1 MRTIHKFEVA
11 ISKETQ
17 TIELPENSNI
27 IHVEYLM
34 PRRAIF
40 MWAEVPADL
49 NAPKTPRQFRVFYT
63 GDGIPNNASYLGTT
77 IDQYLPEAYHVYE
90 LKG

>member
-11 ISKETQ
+11 ISKEIQ
-17 TIELPENSNI
+17 TIDLPENANI

-34 PRRAIF
+34 PKRTIY
-40 MWAEVPADL
+40 MWVEVPADMT
-49 NAPKTPRQFRVFYT
+49 APKSPRQFRVFLT
-63 GDGIPNNASYLGTT
+63 GDGIPDNAHYLGST

-90 LKG
+90 LLA

>member
-17 TIELPENSNI
+17 TIDIPEQSNI

-34 PRRAIF
+34 PKRTVY
-40 MWAEVPADL
+40 MWVEVPADMT
-49 NAPKTPRQFRVFYT
+49 APKSARQFRVFLT
-63 GDGIPNNASYLGTT
+63 GDGIPDNASYLGTT

-90 LKG
+90 LLA